1 MLKSIAGLESGE
13 DRPGDER
20 VAVQEVGHLRRV
32 LGVLA
37 DAQRQGFEPL
47 DEQEGVLRRHRR
59 ADVAQELDPRAQRE
73 GNRAE
78 RLRRLGPDRTMI
90 GGVGLGQQ
98 REAVGMGLPV
108 ESAAVDDGAADR
120 GAVAADVFRGGV
132 DDHRGAMLER
142 PGEERRGGIV
152 EDERHAE
159 PAPQRRDLGDREDF
173 QLRVRQRLAE
183 PGAGAV
189 VGGPGEVLR
198 VVMADEA
205 DLDPELLQRLGQE
218 GHRAAIEIGRG
229 DDVVAGPGDVG
240 ERDEGRRLPRGERQ
254 RRGAAFERGEP
265 FLEDVLGRVLDAGID
280 LSDLLQ
286 GEEAGSVGGVLELER
301 GVLVDRHRHRAGG
314 RVRPPAAAGEREGFG
329 VKAGRGHVPGSL
341 SCGCLRMA
349 GKSRP

>member
-1 MLKSIAGLESGE
+1 
-13 DRPGDER
+13 
-20 VAVQEVGHLRRV
+20 
-32 LGVLA
+32 
-37 DAQRQGFEPL
+37 
-47 DEQEGVLRRHRR
+47 
-59 ADVAQELDPRAQRE
+59 
-73 GNRAE
+73 
-78 RLRRLGPDRTMI
+78 
-90 GGVGLGQQ
+90 
-98 REAVGMGLPV
+98 MGLPV

-314 RVRPPAAAGEREGFG
+314 RVRPPAAAVEREGFG

-349 GKSRP
+349 GKSRPYPSSFSGASWKDTPRNGPRGVRPFPPRDRRTRGRHRAGPLANRRGRPPGTASPRSATPSPPRAGPAASQKPSSAGRDGLGQVPSVVANARYYR